1 MASSRLPK
9 KVAMQL
15 GNRSTFEWVVE
26 RCKKAQSVDSW
37 YLATSTDSIDDW
49 LVEMAFRAGIE
60 VFRGHSEDVLSR
72 FWNIANGCNPASIVR
87 VCSDNPFVDPS
98 LIDSLTAHLYATDND
113 LVLNHRP
120 QCGSDFVDGFGAE
133 AFTYNALKKLVQ
145 LDPDVE
151 EKEHVTLGFYNRSKL
166 FSISGMKAP
175 KALQSDGSK
184 FDIDTLEDFQRMEAL
199 VYHGVVLASRASEII
214 KISSTIK

>member
-1 MASSRLPK
+1 MGSSRLPK

-26 RCKKAQSVDSW
+26 RCKKAQSVDCW

-49 LVEMAFRAGIE
+49 LEDMAFRAGIE

-72 FWNIANGCNPASIVR
+72 FSNIAKDCNPDSIVR
-87 VCSDNPFVDPS
+87 VCSDNPFVDPG
-98 LIDSLTAHLYATDND
+98 LIDSLTAHLYATDRD

-120 QCGSDFVDGFGAE
+120 QFGSDFIDGFGAE

-151 EKEHVTLGFYNRSKL
+151 EKEHVTLGFYKRSNL

-199 VYHGVVLASRASEII
+199 VYHGVGLASCASEIL